1 MIENSEC
8 ENLTGV
14 ELHWKL
20 NFDDNIPDIY
30 KKLNEKLNAL
40 TRIALSIRLSKRLI
54 QMNAFFSSQFTY

>member
-14 ELHWKL
+14 YYTGSWILMTIFL
-20 NFDDNIPDIY
+20 ICI

-40 TRIALSIRLSKRLI
+40 ATIALSIRLSKRLI
-54 QMNAFFSSQFTY
+54 QIKAFFSSQFTY

>member
-30 KKLNEKLNAL
+30 KKTKWKIKCISQNCTIYKIIQKTYTNE
-40 TRIALSIRLSKRLI
+40 RL
-54 QMNAFFSSQFTY
+54 F